1 MDSRNVPPNHKTSVP
16 LFAPPLAE
24 ARTAPFM
31 PWIIA
36 GAVVLLVVGAL
47 FFAGRKHPAPF
58 PNAVRALDP
67 NAAQVVFSGLEMSES
82 TSLSGGKSTYID
94 GHVQN
99 NGPQTLTGA
108 IVQVIFANDMQLPP
122 QVETLPLTL
131 IRTRQPYVDTQL
143 LRAAPIAPG
152 QDREFRLIFENIG
165 TNWNGQIPEIHL
177 VEVTPR

>member
-1 MDSRNVPPNHKTSVP
+1 MGSSNVPPNQKTSAP

-24 ARTAPFM
+24 ARTALSM

-47 FFAGRKHPAPF
+47 FFADRKHPIPS
-58 PNAVRALDP
+58 PNTVRALDP
-67 NAAQVVFSGLEMSES
+67 YAAQVVFSGLEMSES

-99 NGPQTLTGA
+99 KGPQTLTGA

-131 IRTRQPYVDTQL
+131 IRTRQPYVDTQP
-143 LRAAPIAPG
+143 LRAAPIPPG

-177 VEVTPR
+177 VQATPR

>member
-1 MDSRNVPPNHKTSVP
+1 MDSSNVPPNHKTSVP
-16 LFAPPLAE
+16 LFAPPPAE
-24 ARTAPFM
+24 ARTAFFM

-36 GAVVLLVVGAL
+36 GAVVLLVVGVL

-58 PNAVRALDP
+58 PNTVRALDP
-67 NAAQVVFSGLEMSES
+67 NAAQVVFSGLKMSES
-82 TSLSGGKSTYID
+82 ISLSGGKSTYID

-99 NGPQTLTGA
+99 KAPQALTGA

-122 QVETLPLTL
+122 QIETLPLTL
-131 IRTRQPYVDTQL
+131 IRTRQPYVDTPP
-143 LRAAPIAPG
+143 LRAAPIALG